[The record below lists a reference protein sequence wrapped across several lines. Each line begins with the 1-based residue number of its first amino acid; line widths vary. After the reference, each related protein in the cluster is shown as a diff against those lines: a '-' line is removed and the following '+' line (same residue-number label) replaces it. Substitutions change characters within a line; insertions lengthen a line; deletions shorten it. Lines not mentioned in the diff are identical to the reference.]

1 MNFTKKRVILGTII
15 IIILSAVIFTSIQN
29 STGNYQNGKQ
39 KFKEFTI
46 ERGIFK
52 ILVTTNGGVIPID
65 RVEIK
70 SKASG
75 LVEEL
80 PVEQGDFIKKGD
92 LIALR
97 IPDGGKA
104 DKNKRVVM
112 LKKGNSYE
120 PRRIEIGLD
129 NFKEVEILSGLND
142 GDIVGVFMTSRL
154 KEENDRRETRIRSSR
169 SFGTTN

>member
-1 MNFTKKRVILGTII
+1 EGKLKSGMN
-15 IIILSAVIFTSIQN
+15 TSIEI
-29 STGNYQNGKQ
+29 TIVQ
-39 KFKEFTI
+39 KDNVL
-46 ERGIFK
+46 
-52 ILVTTNGGVIPID
+52 LVPN
-65 RVEIK
+65 
-70 SKASG
+70 
-75 LVEEL
+75 
-80 PVEQGDFIKKGD
+80 
-92 LIALR
+92 IALR
-97 IPDGGKA
+97 IPEGGNA

-112 LKKGNSYE
+112 LKKGRSYE